1 MARLSDAVR
10 AVHRDMFD
18 AEVADAADPSPPD
31 IRPGLAWSRIRKLSR
46 PTTRRRT

>member
-18 AEVADAADPSPPD
+18 GEVADAADPSHPTSAPD
-31 IRPGLAWSRIRKLSR
+31 SHGAE
-46 PTTRRRT
+46 